1 MSKELNS
8 LVESR
13 LAAIHTERTRLG
25 KAWSPYIGSV
35 RNYMAKQGKVLTEND
50 ERNIARCL
58 ENALLE
64 SGVRSKSSIFETTDS
79 AAISFLGI
87 QLPVIS
93 ALLPSLVL
101 NKLAVTQALDRR
113 SGAVF
118 YMNVNYGTTKGSVSN
133 GGTMISAITG
143 QNQTIGG
150 RQFASVRV
158 NAETFTGNSYQV
170 QFVPIVLGTVVVTN
184 GVETLT
190 DYATPGTL
198 VAQSSV
204 LSEVT
209 GTITVNGVLTLG
221 GSIPGGGVQTI
232 QYQYNWQD
240 FNTTLS
246 ATTAETVPEVN
257 IAVTSSTITAEDF
270 PLRAYFTLG
279 AAIDLE
285 KAHGLNLEDELV
297 KYLGGEVKFTMDH
310 LGIDLMLQASQNI
323 LPGQSGALG
332 LANNVGGAIGLPAT
346 SPGVYNATPSTGET
360 WVWKKYQFIDFVEQ
374 ANVAIIQQ
382 TLRAICNFM
391 VVGSNSARL
400 IRQLEPHFKAAAG
413 LDSLVPTGPYE
424 LGTLDGRLVIH
435 DPLLGL
441 NQILFG
447 FKGDNYL
454 FAGLLF
460 APYIPLFA
468 TPTLVTADL
477 KAQKGFLSSAGYK
490 ICNAGMFCYGTINIV
505 SA

>member
-13 LAAIHTERTRLG
+13 LAAIHSERDRLA
-25 KAWSPYIGSV
+25 KSWSPYIGSV
-35 RNYMAKQGKVLTEND
+35 RNYMGKQGKTLTEND

-79 AAISFLGI
+79 SAISFLGI

-118 YMNVNYGTTKGSVSN
+118 FMDVKYGSTKGSITS
-133 GGTMISAITG
+133 GQTMMSSLTG
-143 QNQTIGG
+143 HNASVAG

-158 NAETFTGNSYQV
+158 YSESFSGSTYQTV
-170 QFVPIVLGTVVVTN
+170 YTPIQLGTVVITN
-184 GVETLT
+184 AAGTETLT
-190 DYATPGTL
+190 DYATPGVL
-198 VAQSSV
+198 VATSSLTGV
-204 LSEVT
+204 VSGTVTAAGAVSLS
-209 GTITVNGVLTLG
+209 GAM
-221 GSIPGGGVQTI
+221 PGGGTNTI
-232 QYQYNWQD
+232 TYNYNWQT
-240 FNTTLS
+240 FSGS
-246 ATTAETVPEVN
+246 ATNTESVPEVN
-257 IAVTSSTITAEDF
+257 IAVSSSTITAEDF

-310 LGIDLMLQASQNI
+310 LGIDLMLQAAQNT
-323 LPGQSGALG
+323 LPGQLAAAATTVGAYT
-332 LANNVGGAIGLPAT
+332 AAPT
-346 SPGVYNATPSTGET
+346 TGET
-360 WVWKKYQFIDFVEQ
+360 WVWKKYQFIDFVEK
-374 ANVAIIQQ
+374 ANVAIINQ

-400 IRQLEPHFKAAAG
+400 IRQLEPHFKPAAR

-435 DPLLGL
+435 DPLLGV

-490 ICNAGMFCYGTINIV
+490 VVNPGMFCYGTISIT
-505 SA
+505 